1 MLFNFAL
8 AGKAATHTMKG
19 GNTEEVYKVGDKESF
34 DNRREFA
41 DALAAQHPDVVHVTK
56 KWGRWHHQVDYTGFI
71 QKPIKK
77 EGLNIPKRVN
87 NYGMKLERI
96 TEEQYSKIF
105 FNNVR
110 GQNGS

>member
-1 MLFNFAL
+1 
-8 AGKAATHTMKG
+8 MKG
-19 GNTEEVYKVGDKESF
+19 GNTEEVYNVGNAEAF

-41 DALAAQHPDVVHVTK
+41 DALVAQHPDVVKITK

-77 EGLNIPKRVN
+77 SNLNIPKGN
-87 NYGMKLERI
+87 NEYGMKLDKI
-96 TEEQYSKIF
+96 TEEQYSEIF

-110 GQNGS
+110 GKNGS